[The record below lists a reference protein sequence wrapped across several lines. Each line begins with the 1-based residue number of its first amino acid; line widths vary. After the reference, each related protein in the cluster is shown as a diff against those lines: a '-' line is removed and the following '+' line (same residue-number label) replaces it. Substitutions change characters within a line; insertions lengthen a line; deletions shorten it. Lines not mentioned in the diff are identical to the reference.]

1 MVNKLCY
8 VAHRTCVGQGTY
20 PTDGR
25 YTLIETTMIQ
35 SSYLAIGELYSVVS
49 NPADDTCKVCLAA
62 DEIFKKVLTSPR
74 ISCRMYPQ

>member
-62 DEIFKKVLTSPR
+62 SKNTLVIVVIFYIYRV
-74 ISCRMYPQ
+74 YD

>member
-62 DEIFKKVLTSPR
+62 SKNTLVIVVIFYIYS
-74 ISCRMYPQ
+74 IYD

>member
-49 NPADDTCKVCLAA
+49 NPADDTCKVCLTASKNTLVIVV
-62 DEIFKKVLTSPR
+62 IFYIYRV
-74 ISCRMYPQ
+74 YD

>member
-62 DEIFKKVLTSPR
+62 SKNTLVLVVIFYIYS
-74 ISCRMYPQ
+74 IYD